1 MFQKIL
7 SEIKISEPC
16 MYIPIQNFLKKNN
29 FFFFFADQSPVSK
42 VILGSLA
49 ISHVGLNLGMF
60 SHLQKYLV
68 CKIPGNVSMHAYS

>member
-1 MFQKIL
+1 MNKLKRL
-7 SEIKISEPC
+7 SVC
-16 MYIPIQNFLKKNN
+16 TYLKKDFFLNN